1 MRSKKQC
8 LWVIIY
14 ISCILYITILSRT
27 KSLNYI
33 VKPIPFWSFIDW
45 FRGNWAR
52 GVSIALNVVLFIP
65 LGYLLSGLWKSKR
78 VPVITCL
85 VVTIAIEIVQ
95 LITCR
100 GYFDVDDIISNLVG
114 SIVGVFCY
122 HRFSERLK
130 KWPIPVIIVLSGLTG
145 CFIVPTEKTVIYE
158 TQFGFYINDV
168 TVNNE
173 TLTLSGICE
182 IYSRGFVPYQIQLKS
197 EDKTICAETTN
208 EKTRFK
214 ATADITGGEN
224 EYEVEVLFQGYQP
237 ISTKT
242 YICGNQVQYISDTPK
257 PDIMSTSLAFLLDS
271 GILKIYNVEYDT
283 YVYQVDNRLYW
294 IIGENFDADII
305 YHLYTEQK
313 ENLPEERQQYGFD
326 NRGFRIGND
335 KELTGTI
342 NCGKYR
348 VFSDIIPSEYN
359 VTAIATGMNKGPDI
373 FWKEYFRPDQ

>member
-1 MRSKKQC
+1 MRSKKKC
-8 LWVIIY
+8 LWVILY
-14 ISCILYITILSRT
+14 ISCIFYITVLSRT

-45 FRGNWAR
+45 FKGNWAR
-52 GVSIALNVVLFIP
+52 GISIALNVILFIP
-65 LGYLLSGLWKSKR
+65 LGYLLSELWKSKR
-78 VPVITCL
+78 VPVIMCL

-100 GYFDVDDIISNLVG
+100 GYFDVDDIISNYVG
-114 SIVGVFCY
+114 SVVGVFCY

-130 KWPIPVIIVLSGLTG
+130 MWPIPVIILLSGIAG
-145 CFIVPTEKTVIYE
+145 CFIIPTEKTVIYE
-158 TQFGFYINDV
+158 TQFGFYINDI

-173 TLTLSGICE
+173 TITLNGNCE

-197 EDKTICAETTN
+197 EDKTICADTTID
-208 EKTRFK
+208 KACFK
-214 ATADITGGEN
+214 ATVDTPGGEN

-242 YICGNQVQYISDTPK
+242 YICGNQVQYISDAPT
-257 PDIMSTSLAFLLDS
+257 PDITSTSLAFLLD
-271 GILKIYNVEYDT
+271 GGVIKIYNAEYDT

-294 IIGENFDADII
+294 IIGTDFDASII

-313 ENLPEERQQYGFD
+313 ENLPEERRQYGFD
-326 NRGFRIGND
+326 NRGFRIGSD

-342 NCGKYR
+342 NCGAYR

-359 VTAIATGMNKGPDI
+359 VTAIAIGMNKGPNI
-373 FWKEYFRPDQ
+373 LWKEYFRPDR